1 VRLLAEKSYGVAF
14 YTLCAEDYTKGKLKV
29 FENRALL
36 DVQFEIGCCISLLF
50 AGVSYLI
57 DIEATLS

>member
-1 VRLLAEKSYGVAF
+1 VAF

-36 DVQFEIGCCISLLF
+36 DVQFEIGCCVSLLF